1 MTTLSEPPRAF
12 DHTSVVGLSEYH
24 DLRRAIDA
32 LGRHFDHED
41 AETVSRAGFVE
52 LIADMARTS
61 YAADNCDMCSAPCWP
76 IRAEVAA
83 GWMQGTYWCPS
94 CKRTWR
100 CGYST
105 AMQIDGAT
113 S

>member
-1 MTTLSEPPRAF
+1 MPNDGRS
-12 DHTSVVGLSEYH
+12 
-24 DLRRAIDA
+24 RRGFAWDA